1 MEKEKETEEKIQ
13 KVIDLFDEEYN
24 ILNILDEEEFRKK
37 IIEFKFDEDKIR
49 EWIEKILSE

>member
-13 KVIDLFDEEYN
+13 KIIDLYDEEYN

-49 EWIEKILSE
+49 EWIEKKLSV